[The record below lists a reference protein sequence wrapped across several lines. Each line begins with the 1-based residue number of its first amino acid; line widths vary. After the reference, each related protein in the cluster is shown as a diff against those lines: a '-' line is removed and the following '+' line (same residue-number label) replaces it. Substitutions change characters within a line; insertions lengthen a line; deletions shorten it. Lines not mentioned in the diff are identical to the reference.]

1 MHDRTGAFIAL
12 KFRDNGKRD
21 HIMRYPKFTSTRSH
35 LIPLAA
41 FLLVTT
47 LGGCYPYPGY
57 PSNGYGYNYPN
68 GYPANY
74 GYNYPNGY
82 YAGYPRTSYNSNE
95 YRPYYSSDYNGT
107 FNTYGTTG
115 GGGR

>member
-1 MHDRTGAFIAL
+1 
-12 KFRDNGKRD
+12 
-21 HIMRYPKFTSTRSH
+21 MRHPKFTATRSY

-41 FLLVTT
+41 LLLATT

-68 GYPANY
+68 GYPANN

-95 YRPYYSSDYNGT
+95 NRPLYTSDYNGT
-107 FNTYGTTG
+107 FNAYGTTG

>member
-1 MHDRTGAFIAL
+1 MC
-12 KFRDNGKRD
+12 
-21 HIMRYPKFTSTRSH
+21 YSKFTAARSH

-41 FLLVTT
+41 LLLATT

-57 PSNGYGYNYPN
+57 PSNGYGYYYPN

-74 GYNYPNGY
+74 GYNYSDGY
-82 YAGYPRTSYNSNE
+82 YAGYRRTSYNSNE

-107 FNTYGTTG
+107 FNAYGTTG

>member
-1 MHDRTGAFIAL
+1 
-12 KFRDNGKRD
+12 
-21 HIMRYPKFTSTRSH
+21 MRSPKLSAARSH
-35 LIPLAA
+35 LIPLVA
-41 FLLVTT
+41 LLLATT
-47 LGGCYPYPGY
+47 LGGCYPYPSY
-57 PSNGYGYNYPN
+57 PSYGYGYNYPN

-82 YAGYPRTSYNSNE
+82 YGGYPGYPRAQYNSNE
-95 YRPYYSSDYNGT
+95 SRPFYSSDYNGA

>member
-1 MHDRTGAFIAL
+1 
-12 KFRDNGKRD
+12 
-21 HIMRYPKFTSTRSH
+21 MRYPKFTATRSH

-41 FLLVTT
+41 LLLATT

-57 PSNGYGYNYPN
+57 PSNGYGANYPN
-68 GYPANY
+68 GYSTNY
-74 GYNYPNGY
+74 GNNYPGGY
-82 YAGYPRTSYNSNE
+82 YAYQRTPYNSNE
-95 YRPYYSSDYNGT
+95 NRPFYSSDYNST